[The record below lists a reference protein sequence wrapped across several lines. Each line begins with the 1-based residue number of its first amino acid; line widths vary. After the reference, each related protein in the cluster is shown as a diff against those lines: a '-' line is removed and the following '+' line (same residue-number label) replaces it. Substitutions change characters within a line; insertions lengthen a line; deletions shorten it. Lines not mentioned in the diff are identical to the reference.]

1 MDPLTLATTAAKFL
15 SPYLVKAGEKAAE
28 KIGAQLPAAASKM
41 WNAITIRFTGKPAA
55 EEAVK
60 DLVVRPDDQL
70 NQSTFA
76 NQLRKVLELEPAFAA
91 ELEQLLNSAQS
102 EGGDTIVNTG
112 SGAVATKGGVAA
124 GAGGVAIKGDVHGN
138 ITVSREEK
146 NKS

>member
-1 MDPLTLATTAAKFL
+1 MDPLTLATTAASFL

-28 KIGAQLPAAASKM
+28 KVGGKFPEAVGKV
-41 WNAITIRFTGKPAA
+41 WDAITTRFTGKPAA

-124 GAGGVAIKGDVHGN
+124 GAGGAAIKGDVHGN
-138 ITVSREEK
+138 VTIGGSEK
-146 NKS
+146 KG

>member
-1 MDPLTLATTAAKFL
+1 MDPLTLATTVASFF

-28 KIGAQLPAAASKM
+28 KIGERLPEAVGKV
-41 WNAITIRFTGKPAA
+41 WHAITAKFTGKPVA

-60 DLVVRPDDQL
+60 DLVAKPDDQL
-70 NQSTFA
+70 NQSAFA
-76 NQLRKVLELEPAFAA
+76 QQLRKVLEFEPTFAA
-91 ELEQLLNSAQS
+91 ELERLLNSAQS

-138 ITVSREEK
+138 VTVGGAEK
-146 NKS
+146 KG

>member
-28 KIGAQLPAAASKM
+28 KIGAQLPAAAGKM
-41 WNAITIRFTGKPAA
+41 WTAITTRFTGKPAA
-55 EEAVK
+55 EEAVQ

-76 NQLRKVLELEPAFAA
+76 NQLRKVLEAEPAFAV
-91 ELEQLLNSAQS
+91 ELERLLSSAQS

-112 SGAVATKGGVAA
+112 SGSIATRGGVAA
-124 GAGGVAIKGDVHGN
+124 GAGGVAIKGGVYSGN
-138 ITVSREEK
+138 ITVGGPEK
-146 NKS
+146 KG